1 MRRKTNA
8 ALMLVLA
15 FALIASSCAGGGTG
29 EYDLVAEGTLTV
41 CSEVPYRPME
51 FEEGGVYVGFD
62 VDLMQA
68 IADELGLEMEFIN
81 TGFDAITTGSA
92 MQGGQCDIAASSITI
107 LPEREENIDFS
118 DGYFDAEQSLL
129 VKKDSGITSL
139 SDFSGRT
146 LGVQSVTTGAMYAE
160 ENAPADTEI
169 VAFDAGGDLFVA
181 MEAGQIEGIL
191 QDLVVNG
198 DRLVDDDTVT
208 IVETYPTDEVYGL
221 AVQEE
226 GKESLLEA
234 VNDALQTL
242 RDNGTYDTIFAKWFG

>member
-1 MRRKTNA
+1 MKGKRTVVV
-8 ALMLVLA
+8 VLLLG
-15 FALIASSCAGGGTG
+15 LIAAACGGNGGG
-29 EYDLVAEGTLTV
+29 EYNLVSEGTLTV
-41 CSEVPYRPME
+41 CSEIPYRPME

-129 VKKDSGITSL
+129 VKKDSGITTL

-146 LGVQSVTTGAMYAE
+146 LGVQSVTTGALYAE
-160 ENAPADTEI
+160 ENAPADAEI

-181 MEAGQIEGIL
+181 LEAGQIDGIL

-226 GKESLLEA
+226 GKEALLDA

-242 RDNGTYDTIFAKWFG
+242 RDNGTYDSIFEKWFG

>member
-1 MRRKTNA
+1 MRSKSGVLL
-8 ALMLVLA
+8 ALLLVLA
-15 FALIASSCAGGGTG
+15 LLAGACADGGAG
-29 EYDLVAEGTLTV
+29 EYNLVEDGKLVV
-41 CSEVPYRPME
+41 CSEIPYRPME

-68 IADELGLEMEFIN
+68 IADELGLEMEFVN

-92 MQGGQCDIAASSITI
+92 MAGGQCDIAASSITI

-129 VKKDSGITSL
+129 VKKDSGITTL

-181 MEAGQIEGIL
+181 MEAGQIDGIL

-208 IVETYPTDEVYGL
+208 IVETYPTDEVYGF

-226 GKESLLEA
+226 GKEALLDA
-234 VNDALQTL
+234 VNDALSTL
-242 RDNGTYDTIFAKWFG
+242 KDNGTYDTIFEKWFG